1 MRDEVTRREAITKLA
16 ATAGV
21 GALLAAAASEARGAD
36 AFHHEARGDDL
47 HVEWG
52 LVQKPKVGSLTVTF
66 KNRFDDPPVVLLTP
80 FWDGQGD
87 QVTNWETLEKVT
99 HGEFKLVSN
108 NAGENYYVSWVAIG
122 RRRK

>member
-1 MRDEVTRREAITKLA
+1 MGDEVTRREAITKLA

-52 LVQKPKVGSLTVTF
+52 LVHKPNVGSLTVTF
-66 KNRFDDPPVVLLTP
+66 KNRFDDPPAVLLTP
-80 FWDGQGD
+80 FWEGSD
-87 QVTNWETLEKVT
+87 QEVTHWETLAKVAQD
-99 HGEFKLVSN
+99 EFKLSAETLGGTTTSVGYTF
-108 NAGENYYVSWVAIG
+108 AD
-122 RRRK
+122 R